1 MKYSIRTQLIIS
13 FAGLIAVMLAL
24 YLLINNLFLEN
35 FYISQKETD
44 LIEIYNAI
52 NSVEDYADYQGDAF
66 DTDFRRISGTNNV
79 SLVILYVDTNGSAW
93 AVYQSKED
101 KVMFARIQGY
111 LYGFNLQDDE
121 RDVLL
126 QTDSYRIQKFKDSA
140 DSTEYLEAWGR
151 LDNGCYLLMRIP
163 LQSIV
168 ENVKISNQF
177 ILYIILAATLL
188 SIFFVW
194 WISKR
199 ISEPI
204 RELTILSRRM
214 ANLEFDAKYT
224 SGGKNEIGELGK
236 NFNHMLETLERT
248 ISELKTANNELQKD
262 IEKKTQIDEM
272 RKEFL
277 SNVSHELK
285 TPIALIQ
292 GYAEGLKECINDDE
306 QSREFYCEVIMD
318 EASKMNNMV
327 KKLLSLNQLEFGN
340 DVVNMV
346 RFNLTELLGGVVQS
360 THILAEQKNVTVV
373 FAETAPLYVWG
384 DEFKLEEVVTNYVSN
399 ALNHVNEGGRIEVR
413 TERQGDKVRTSV
425 FNTGSHIP
433 EDELEKVW
441 IKFYK
446 VDKARTREYGGSGIG
461 LSIVKA
467 IMESMHQQYGV
478 YNSADGVCFWFE
490 LDCSKGE

>member
-1 MKYSIRTQLIIS
+1 MKHSIRTQLIIS

-177 ILYIILAATLL
+177 TLYIILAATLL

-224 SGGKNEIGELGK
+224 SGGKDEIGELGA
-236 NFNHMLETLERT
+236 NFNRMSEKLEST
-248 ISELKTANNELQKD
+248 ISELKKANNSLKQD
-262 IEKKTQIDEM
+262 IEQKEKLEQM
-272 RKEFL
+272 RTEFL
-277 SNVSHELK
+277 GNVSHELK

-292 GYAEGLKECINDDE
+292 GYAEGLKEGVSDDPE
-306 QSREFYCEVIMD
+306 SRQFYCDVIMD
-318 EASKMNNMV
+318 EAAKMNQMV
-327 KKLLSLNQLEFGN
+327 KNLLTLNQLEFG
-340 DVVNMV
+340 DEDIVFE
-346 RFNLTELLGGVVQS
+346 RFDIAELIRGVLQS
-360 THILAEQKNVTVV
+360 MEILAQQAGADVHFDCEGPVC
-373 FAETAPLYVWG
+373 VWA
-384 DEFKLEEVVTNYVSN
+384 DEFKIEQVLRNYISN
-399 ALNHVNEGGRIEVR
+399 AIHHVG
-413 TERQGDKVRTSV
+413 GDKVVEIKVTAGPERARISV
-425 FNTGSHIP
+425 FNTGQPIP
-433 EDELEKVW
+433 EEDLGHIWE
-441 IKFYK
+441 KFYK
-446 VDKARTREYGGSGIG
+446 VDKAHTREYGGNGIG
-461 LSIVKA
+461 LSIVRA
-467 IMESMHQQYGV
+467 IMESLHQEYGV
-478 YNSADGVCFWFE
+478 KNYENGVEFWFE
-490 LDCSKGE
+490 LDMK